1 MRLHFV
7 KIDPSGKTYNDII
20 AKITDANLG
29 FVFKHDDSTTENGI
43 VYVLPV
49 GVAEIIHTSGGL
61 TFVTIHARANDMM
74 TIIQILKDSGVDLRE
89 FQVEV
94 MK

>member
-7 KIDPSGKTYNDII
+7 KIDPSGKTYSDII
-20 AKITDANLG
+20 AKVTDSNLG

-43 VYVLPV
+43 VYVLPN

-61 TFVTIHARANDMM
+61 TFITIYARASDMM
-74 TIIQILKDSGVDLRE
+74 MIIQMLKDSGVDLRE